1 MLANGLAPSLMS
13 RTLSVYK
20 TLLIAFQVPS
30 QYDSFLD
37 TNQHFCL
44 VASFADASS
53 LFYRPQN
60 LHKRN
65 LAPIFFE
72 FREAKKNRL
81 CLALKKKKT
90 TKLAIS

>member
-1 MLANGLAPSLMS
+1 MS

-44 VASFADASS
+44 VASFADESP

-65 LAPIFFE
+65 LSPIFFE
-72 FREAKKNRL
+72 FPEAKLKRNRL